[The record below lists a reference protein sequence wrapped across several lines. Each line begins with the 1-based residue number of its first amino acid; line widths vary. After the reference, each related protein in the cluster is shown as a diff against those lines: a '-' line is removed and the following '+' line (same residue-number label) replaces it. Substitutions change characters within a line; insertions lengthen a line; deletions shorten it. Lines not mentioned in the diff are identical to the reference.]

1 MYEKLKADCLEANLL
16 LPKYGLI
23 TFTWGNVSII
33 DRTLGVVAIKP
44 SGVKYEN
51 MSADD
56 IVVLD
61 LDGNVLDGK
70 MRPSSDTPTHL
81 RLYKEY
87 SNMGAI
93 VHTHSRWA
101 TIFAQAKRSIP
112 ALGTTHADYFYGEI
126 PCTRELT
133 SNEIN
138 GSYELETGNVIVE
151 TIGNHDPLHCPGIV
165 VASHGPFSWG
175 KDAMDA
181 VMHAVVM
188 EEVAMMAWHAMMMN
202 PSLVKADQVLL
213 DKHFFRKHG
222 LNAYYGQK

>member
-1 MYEKLKADCLEANLL
+1 MYEKLKAECLEANLL

-33 DRTLGVVAIKP
+33 DRTLNVVAIKP
-44 SGVKYEN
+44 SGVSYED
-51 MSADD
+51 MKADD

-61 LDGNVLDGK
+61 LDGNVLEGK
-70 MRPSSDTPTHL
+70 LRPSSDTATHL

-87 SNMGAI
+87 LNIGAI

-133 SNEIN
+133 SSEIN

-151 TIGNHDPLHCPGIV
+151 TIGSHDPLHCPGIV
-165 VASHGPFSWG
+165 VASHGPFAWG
-175 KDAMDA
+175 KDAKDA

-222 LNAYYGQK
+222 PNAYYGQK

>member
-1 MYEKLKADCLEANLL
+1 MYEKLRKECLEANLL

-33 DRTLGVVAIKP
+33 DRALGVVVIKP
-44 SGVKYEN
+44 SGVSYED
-51 MSADD
+51 MKAED

-70 MRPSSDTPTHL
+70 LRPSSDTATHL

-87 SNMGAI
+87 PNMGAI

-101 TIFAQAKRSIP
+101 TIFAQAKRAIP

-151 TIGNHDPLHCPGIV
+151 TIGKHDPLHCPGIV

-175 KDAMDA
+175 KDAKDA

-222 LNAYYGQK
+222 PNAYYGQK

>member
-222 LNAYYGQK
+222 PNAYYGQK

>member
-1 MYEKLKADCLEANLL
+1 MYEQLKADCLEANLL

-33 DRTLGVVAIKP
+33 DRALGVVAIKP

-51 MSADD
+51 MCADD

-70 MRPSSDTPTHL
+70 LRPSSDTPTHL

-133 SNEIN
+133 SDEIN

-188 EEVAMMAWHAMMMN
+188 EEVAMMAWHAMVMN
-202 PSLVKADQVLL
+202 PALVKADQVLL

-222 LNAYYGQK
+222 PNAYYGQK

>member
-1 MYEKLKADCLEANLL
+1 MYGKLRKECLEANLL

-33 DRTLGVVAIKP
+33 DRALGVVVIKP
-44 SGVKYEN
+44 SGVSYED
-51 MSADD
+51 MKAED
-56 IVVLD
+56 IIVLD
-61 LDGNVLDGK
+61 LDGNVLDGTL
-70 MRPSSDTPTHL
+70 RPSSDTATHL

-87 SNMGAI
+87 PNMGAI

-101 TIFAQAKRSIP
+101 TIFAQAKRAIP

-151 TIGNHDPLHCPGIV
+151 TIGKHDPLHCPGIV

-175 KDAMDA
+175 KDAKDA

-222 LNAYYGQK
+222 PNAYYGQK

>member
-1 MYEKLKADCLEANLL
+1 MYDKLKVECLEANLL

-33 DRTLGVVAIKP
+33 DRALGVVAIKP
-44 SGVKYEN
+44 SGVSYED
-51 MSADD
+51 MKAED

-61 LDGNVLDGK
+61 LDGNVLDGRL
-70 MRPSSDTPTHL
+70 RPSSDTATHL

-87 SNMGAI
+87 ANMGSI

-151 TIGNHDPLHCPGIV
+151 TIGQHDPLHCPGIV

-175 KDAMDA
+175 KDAKDA

-222 LNAYYGQK
+222 PNAYYGQK

>member
-1 MYEKLKADCLEANLL
+1 MYDKLKVECLEANLL

-33 DRTLGVVAIKP
+33 DRALGVVAIKP
-44 SGVKYEN
+44 SGVSYED
-51 MSADD
+51 MKAED

-61 LDGNVLDGK
+61 LDGNVLDGRL
-70 MRPSSDTPTHL
+70 RPSSDTATHL

-87 SNMGAI
+87 ANMGSI

-101 TIFAQAKRSIP
+101 TIFAQAKRAIP

-151 TIGNHDPLHCPGIV
+151 TIGKHDPLHCPGIV

-175 KDAMDA
+175 KDAKDA

-222 LNAYYGQK
+222 PNAYYGQK

>member
-1 MYEKLKADCLEANLL
+1 MYEQLKADCLEANLL

-33 DRTLGVVAIKP
+33 DRALSVVAIKP

-61 LDGNVLDGK
+61 LDGNVLEGK
-70 MRPSSDTPTHL
+70 LRPSSDTPTHL

-133 SNEIN
+133 EHEIN

-222 LNAYYGQK
+222 PNAYYGQK

>member
-1 MYEKLKADCLEANLL
+1 MYEQLKADCLEANLL

-33 DRTLGVVAIKP
+33 DRALGVVAIKP

-51 MSADD
+51 MCADD

-70 MRPSSDTPTHL
+70 LRPSSDTPTHL

-133 SNEIN
+133 SDEIN

-202 PSLVKADQVLL
+202 PALVKADQVLL

-222 LNAYYGQK
+222 PNAYYGQK

>member
-1 MYEKLKADCLEANLL
+1 MYEKLRKECHEANLL

-33 DRTLGVVAIKP
+33 DRALGVVVIKP
-44 SGVKYEN
+44 SGVSYED
-51 MSADD
+51 MKAED

-61 LDGNVLDGK
+61 MDGIVLDGK
-70 MRPSSDTPTHL
+70 LRPSSDTATHL

-87 SNMGAI
+87 PNMGAI

-101 TIFAQAKRSIP
+101 TIFAQAKRAIP

-151 TIGNHDPLHCPGIV
+151 TIGKHDPLHCPGIV

-175 KDAMDA
+175 KDAKDA

-222 LNAYYGQK
+222 PNAYYGQK

>member
-1 MYEKLKADCLEANLL
+1 MYEQLKADCLEANLL

-33 DRTLGVVAIKP
+33 DRALGVVAIKP

-51 MSADD
+51 MCADD

-70 MRPSSDTPTHL
+70 LRPSSDTPTHL

-87 SNMGAI
+87 PNMGAI

-133 SNEIN
+133 SEEIN

-202 PSLVKADQVLL
+202 PALVKADQVLL

-222 LNAYYGQK
+222 PNAYYGQK

>member
-1 MYEKLKADCLEANLL
+1 
-16 LPKYGLI
+16 
-23 TFTWGNVSII
+23 
-33 DRTLGVVAIKP
+33 
-44 SGVKYEN
+44 
-51 MSADD
+51 
-56 IVVLD
+56 
-61 LDGNVLDGK
+61 
-70 MRPSSDTPTHL
+70 
-81 RLYKEY
+81 
-87 SNMGAI
+87 
-93 VHTHSRWA
+93 
-101 TIFAQAKRSIP
+101 
-112 ALGTTHADYFYGEI
+112 GEI

-151 TIGNHDPLHCPGIV
+151 TIGKHDPLHCPGIV

-175 KDAMDA
+175 KDAKDA

-222 LNAYYGQK
+222 PNAYYGQK

>member
-1 MYEKLKADCLEANLL
+1 MYDKLRAECLEANLL

-33 DRTLGVVAIKP
+33 DRALGVVVIKP
-44 SGVKYEN
+44 SGVSYED
-51 MSADD
+51 MKAED

-61 LDGNVLDGK
+61 LDGNVLDGNL
-70 MRPSSDTPTHL
+70 RPSSDTATHL

-87 SNMGAI
+87 PNMGAI

-101 TIFAQAKRSIP
+101 TIFAQAKRAIP

-138 GSYELETGNVIVE
+138 GTYELETGNVIVE
-151 TIGNHDPLHCPGIV
+151 TIGTHDPLHCPGIV

-175 KDAMDA
+175 KDAKDA

-222 LNAYYGQK
+222 PNAYYGQK

>member
-1 MYEKLKADCLEANLL
+1 MYEKLRAECLEANLL

-33 DRTLGVVAIKP
+33 DRALGVVAIKP

-51 MSADD
+51 MCADD

-70 MRPSSDTPTHL
+70 LRPSSDTPTHL

-222 LNAYYGQK
+222 PNAYYGQK

>member
-33 DRTLGVVAIKP
+33 DRALGVVAIKP
-44 SGVKYEN
+44 SGVKYED

-61 LDGNVLDGK
+61 LDGNVVDGK
-70 MRPSSDTPTHL
+70 LRASSDTPTHV

-87 SNMGAI
+87 SNIGAI

-101 TIFAQAKRSIP
+101 TIFAQAKRAIP

-133 SNEIN
+133 SDEIN

-151 TIGNHDPLHCPGIV
+151 TIKDHDPMHCPGIV

-175 KDAMDA
+175 KDAKDA

-213 DKHFFRKHG
+213 DKHFSRKHG
-222 LNAYYGQK
+222 PNAYYGQK

>member
-1 MYEKLKADCLEANLL
+1 
-16 LPKYGLI
+16 
-23 TFTWGNVSII
+23 VSII
-33 DRTLGVVAIKP
+33 DRSLGVVAIKP
-44 SGVKYEN
+44 SGVSYED
-51 MSADD
+51 MKTDD

-61 LDGNVLDGK
+61 LDGNVLEGK
-70 MRPSSDTPTHL
+70 LRPSSDTATHL

-87 SNMGAI
+87 LNMGAI

-133 SNEIN
+133 SSEIN

-165 VASHGPFSWG
+165 VASHGPFAWG
-175 KDAMDA
+175 KDSKDA

-188 EEVAMMAWHAMMMN
+188 EEVAMIAWHAMMMN

-222 LNAYYGQK
+222 PNAYYGQK

>member
-1 MYEKLKADCLEANLL
+1 MYEKLKAECLEANLL

-33 DRTLGVVAIKP
+33 DRTLNVVAIKP
-44 SGVKYEN
+44 SGVIYED
-51 MSADD
+51 MKADD

-61 LDGNVLDGK
+61 LDGNVLEGRL
-70 MRPSSDTPTHL
+70 RPSSDTATHL

-87 SNMGAI
+87 LNMGAI

-133 SNEIN
+133 SSEIN

-165 VASHGPFSWG
+165 VASHGPFAWG
-175 KDAMDA
+175 KDAKDA

-222 LNAYYGQK
+222 PNAYYGQK

>member
-1 MYEKLKADCLEANLL
+1 MYEKLKADCLEANLW

-33 DRTLGVVAIKP
+33 DKELNVVAIKP
-44 SGVKYEN
+44 SGVKYED

-56 IVVLD
+56 IVVVD

-70 MRPSSDTPTHL
+70 LRPSSDTPTHL
-81 RLYKEY
+81 RLYREY
-87 SNMGAI
+87 PHMGAI

-101 TIFAQAKRSIP
+101 TIFAQAKRAIP
-112 ALGTTHADYFYGEI
+112 PLGTTHADYFYGEI

-133 SNEIN
+133 SDEIN

-151 TIGNHDPLHCPGIV
+151 TIGSHDPLHCPGII

-175 KDAMDA
+175 KDAKDA

-202 PSLVKADQVLL
+202 PSIVKADQVLL

-222 LNAYYGQK
+222 PNAYYGQK

>member
-1 MYEKLKADCLEANLL
+1 MYEKLRAECLEANLL

-33 DRTLGVVAIKP
+33 DRALGVVVIKP
-44 SGVKYEN
+44 SGVSYED
-51 MSADD
+51 MKAED

-70 MRPSSDTPTHL
+70 LRPSSDTATHL

-87 SNMGAI
+87 PNMGAI

-101 TIFAQAKRSIP
+101 TIFAQAKRAIP

-151 TIGNHDPLHCPGIV
+151 TIGKHDPLHCPGIV

-175 KDAMDA
+175 KDAKDA

-222 LNAYYGQK
+222 PNAYYGQK

>member
-33 DRTLGVVAIKP
+33 DRALGVVVIKP
-44 SGVKYEN
+44 SGVSYED
-51 MSADD
+51 MKAED

-61 LDGNVLDGK
+61 LDGNVLYGK
-70 MRPSSDTPTHL
+70 LRPSSDTATHL

-87 SNMGAI
+87 PNMGAI

-101 TIFAQAKRSIP
+101 TIFAQAKRAIP

-138 GSYELETGNVIVE
+138 GTYELETGNVIVE
-151 TIGNHDPLHCPGIV
+151 TIGTHDPLHCPGIV

-175 KDAMDA
+175 KDAKDA

-222 LNAYYGQK
+222 PNAYYGQK

>member
-101 TIFAQAKRSIP
+101 TIFAQVKRSIP
-112 ALGTTHADYFYGEI
+112 VLGTTHADYFYGEI

-222 LNAYYGQK
+222 PNAYYGQK

>member
-33 DRTLGVVAIKP
+33 DRALGVVAIKP
-44 SGVKYEN
+44 SGVSYED
-51 MSADD
+51 MKAED

-61 LDGNVLDGK
+61 LDGNVLDGRL
-70 MRPSSDTPTHL
+70 RPSSDTATHL

-87 SNMGAI
+87 ANMGSI

-101 TIFAQAKRSIP
+101 TIFAQAKRAIP

-151 TIGNHDPLHCPGIV
+151 TIGKHDPLHCPGIV

-175 KDAMDA
+175 KDAKDA

-222 LNAYYGQK
+222 PNAYYGQK

>member
-23 TFTWGNVSII
+23 TFSWGNVSII

-87 SNMGAI
+87 SNIGAI

-222 LNAYYGQK
+222 PNAYYGQK

>member
-1 MYEKLKADCLEANLL
+1 MYEKLKVECLEANLL

-33 DRTLGVVAIKP
+33 DRALGVVAIKP
-44 SGVKYEN
+44 SGVSYED
-51 MSADD
+51 MKAED

-70 MRPSSDTPTHL
+70 LRPSSDTATHL

-87 SNMGAI
+87 ANMGSI

-151 TIGNHDPLHCPGIV
+151 TIGHHDPLHCPGIV

-175 KDAMDA
+175 KDAKDA

-222 LNAYYGQK
+222 PNAYYGQK

>member
-1 MYEKLKADCLEANLL
+1 MYEKLRAECLEANLL

-33 DRTLGVVAIKP
+33 DRALGVVVIKP
-44 SGVKYEN
+44 SGVSYED
-51 MSADD
+51 MKAED

-70 MRPSSDTPTHL
+70 LRPSSDTATHL

-87 SNMGAI
+87 PNMGAI

-133 SNEIN
+133 SDEIN

-175 KDAMDA
+175 KDAKDA

-222 LNAYYGQK
+222 PNAYYGQK

>member
-1 MYEKLKADCLEANLL
+1 MYEKLRAECLEANLL

-33 DRTLGVVAIKP
+33 DRALGVVVIKP
-44 SGVKYEN
+44 SGVSYED
-51 MSADD
+51 MKAED

-61 LDGNVLDGK
+61 LDGNILDGK
-70 MRPSSDTPTHL
+70 LRPSSDTATHL

-87 SNMGAI
+87 PNMGAI

-101 TIFAQAKRSIP
+101 TIFAQAKRAIP

-151 TIGNHDPLHCPGIV
+151 TIGHHDPLHCPGIV

-175 KDAMDA
+175 KDAKDA

-222 LNAYYGQK
+222 PNAYYGQK

>member
-1 MYEKLKADCLEANLL
+1 MYEQLKADCLEANLL

-33 DRTLGVVAIKP
+33 DRALGVVAIKP

-51 MSADD
+51 MCADD

-70 MRPSSDTPTHL
+70 LRPSSDTPTHL

-202 PSLVKADQVLL
+202 PALVKADQVLL

-222 LNAYYGQK
+222 PNAYYGQK